1 MFRNG
6 IVRLAEN
13 NALFDLRYAFRLDCP
28 EDNRRIADRGVRIFT
43 DRNNQ
48 FIRAFE
54 RGFLKREPLLLF
66 VFT

>member
-48 FIRAFE
+48 FIRC
-54 RGFLKREPLLLF
+54 LLYTSPSPRDSL
-66 VFT
+66 